1 MALMQWG
8 VDCYTGLP
16 EVDRQHEQL
25 YALVNRLDG
34 AKADRGEMLERV
46 LDDLGDYVRD
56 HFALEEKLMLDAG
69 VDAAHQAEH
78 LAAHAVFVE
87 RLGEFRRHSVAG
99 SEAAADE
106 VLAFLTGWLAQHIQ
120 WTDRK
125 MAMEI
130 HTRMGTEAPHN
141 MFAHF

>member
-1 MALMQWG
+1 MALIQWG

-16 EVDRQHEQL
+16 EVDRQHEEL

-34 AKADRGEMLERV
+34 AKAERGVMLEQV
-46 LDDLGDYVRD
+46 LDDLSDYVRD
-56 HFALEEKLMLDAG
+56 HFALEEKLMRDAG
-69 VDAAHQAEH
+69 VDAAHQDEH
-78 LAAHAVFVE
+78 LSAHAVFVE
-87 RLGEFRRHSVAG
+87 QLGEFRRHSVAG
-99 SEAAADE
+99 SETAADE
-106 VLAFLTGWLAQHIQ
+106 VLAFLTGWLKQHIQ